1 MDDVASEGHRDVDTD
16 SKPEPDSMLGVV
28 MLGERQ
34 HVSRY
39 AARDQRATYPEP

>member
-1 MDDVASEGHRDVDTD
+1 MDDVASEGHRDVDPD
-16 SKPEPDSMLGVV
+16 SKPDSMLGVV

-34 HVSRY
+34 YVSRY